1 MKLRKTPAITHCSMI
16 SSGSLSKGGVGE
28 MGIFSI
34 LERRTSVTDASMTL
48 CHSMVENR
56 RACQVDESRLYLGE
70 GENGGD
76 RVLGNLSLL

>member
-1 MKLRKTPAITHCSMI
+1 
-16 SSGSLSKGGVGE
+16 

-70 GENGGD
+70 GENAGD
-76 RVLGNLSLL
+76 RVLGNMSLL